1 MFLKRKNKMSVWPSA
16 TLCMESFWDVRFLE
30 MSWLSL
36 IRWFLKKKREREKK
50 RNVSTFWAVGQLI
63 RLSLSK
69 HFALSWVHRAWG
81 FMFLRALT
89 KIIKNDLNSLTSEI
103 PRSFISN
110 VILYI
115 RGHFIFLK
123 GFNVCVIKPT
133 GRTATI
139 LLSWICSS
147 YVWSHCLTMEQ
158 LEHVIHG
165 LWQQRALQ

>member
-1 MFLKRKNKMSVWPSA
+1 MSVWPSA
-16 TLCMESFWDVRFLE
+16 TLCRESFWDVRFLE

-36 IRWFLKKKREREKK
+36 IRWFKKKRKREKEK
-50 RNVSTFWAVGQLI
+50 CKHFLSSWSTDQTQLI
-63 RLSLSK
+63 QTLCLILSPSC
-69 HFALSWVHRAWG
+69 
-81 FMFLRALT
+81 LRFYVFKSSYEKWL
-89 KIIKNDLNSLTSEI
+89 KKDLNSLTSEI
-103 PRSFISN
+103 PRCFISN

-147 YVWSHCLTMEQ
+147 HVWSHCLTMEQ